1 MEEGRKLE
9 ATIIVLRVATHRFG
23 TFDSNL
29 ELRIRELTTAQLED
43 FNEAL
48 FVDFSYTADLAAW
61 LEEHGN

>member
-1 MEEGRKLE
+1 M
-9 ATIIVLRVATHRFG
+9 ATHRFG